1 MDDYFGWITSDSGA
15 DTTYT
20 YTDDDGSTLTVDAEG
35 NAVDFTESTD
45 VTEGGAQ
52 TFTYD
57 DGSTLTIN
65 ADGTVS
71 TTEAT
76 DTGAGAGAGG
86 AAAGAPTGLEKLI
99 ADAAKALGLKSPAQ
113 LAALAGAAG
122 SGLSA
127 LLGGTSS
134 QRPTGYMGKI
144 PSYTAV
150 REQVPYADAE
160 ATRPGAAG
168 RQYFTDVKYVS
179 PTEAATAQ
187 AAAKQ
192 EDEGIATL
200 QKPTEMAAGGLTA
213 LKSGRYLNGATDGMA
228 DEVPA
233 RIEDKQEAR
242 LSHGEF
248 VVPADVV
255 SHLGNG
261 NSEAGAKRLYDMMA
275 KLRKARTGTPQQGKK
290 INPAKYLPA

>member
-1 MDDYFGWITSDSGA
+1 MDDYFGWITSGSGA

-20 YTDDDGSTLTVDAEG
+20 YTDDDGSTLTIDAGG
-35 NAVDFTESTD
+35 NVVNSTESTD

-52 TFTYD
+52 TYTD
-57 DGSTLTIN
+57 NDGSTLTIH
-65 ADGTVS
+65 ADGTIS

-76 DTGAGAGAGG
+76 DTGAGG
-86 AAAGAPTGLEKLI
+86 AAGAGAPTGIEKLI

-150 REQVPYADAE
+150 REQIPYADAE

>member
-1 MDDYFGWITSDSGA
+1 MDDETQNFGGGVESTADTVDSGIWW
-15 DTTYT
+15 DMSGSGGGDPGEDEFITTIPNTAKPGEPGYGWT
-20 YTDDDGSTLTVDAEG
+20 YYSNGIVVAPTGEAYYQGSEIA
-35 NAVDFTESTD
+35 NK
-45 VTEGGAQ
+45 
-52 TFTYD
+52 
-57 DGSTLTIN
+57 
-65 ADGTVS
+65 
-71 TTEAT
+71 
-76 DTGAGAGAGG
+76 
-86 AAAGAPTGLEKLI
+86 GAPTGIEKII

-127 LLGGTSS
+127 LLNRGGS

-150 REQVPYADAE
+150 REQVPYAADSA
-160 ATRPGAAG
+160 ARPGAAG

-192 EDEGIATL
+192 EAEGIAGIAR
-200 QKPTEMAAGGLTA
+200 PTEMAAGGLATM
-213 LKSGRYLNGATDGMA
+213 KSGRYLNGATDGMA

-248 VVPADVV
+248 VIPADVV

-275 KLRKARTGTPQQGKK
+275 KIRKARTGTTQQGKK
-290 INPAKYLPA
+290 VNPDKYIPA

>member
-1 MDDYFGWITSDSGA
+1 MDDYFGWITSGSGE

-200 QKPTEMAAGGLTA
+200 QKPPGMAAGGLTA

>member
-1 MDDYFGWITSDSGA
+1 MGYDYGDDYGNGYGYDYG
-15 DTTYT
+15 
-20 YTDDDGSTLTVDAEG
+20 DDGLT
-35 NAVDFTESTD
+35 FTESTD

-57 DGSTLTIN
+57 DGSTLTIH

-76 DTGAGAGAGG
+76 DTGAGAGA
-86 AAAGAPTGLEKLI
+86 PTGIEKII

-150 REQVPYADAE
+150 REQIPYADAE

>member
-1 MDDYFGWITSDSGA
+1 MDDEYGYDYGDDYGDSG
-15 DTTYT
+15 
-20 YTDDDGSTLTVDAEG
+20 G
-35 NAVDFTESTD
+35 AVDSGIWWDMTGS
-45 VTEGGAQ
+45 GGGDPGEDEFITTIPNAAKPGEPGYGW
-52 TFTYD
+52 TYYTNGIALAPTGEAYYQ
-57 DGSTLTIN
+57 GSEI
-65 ADGTVS
+65 ADK
-71 TTEAT
+71 
-76 DTGAGAGAGG
+76 
-86 AAAGAPTGLEKLI
+86 GAPTGLEKLI

-150 REQVPYADAE
+150 REQIPYADAE

>member
-1 MDDYFGWITSDSGA
+1 MGYDYGDDYGYDYG
-15 DTTYT
+15 DDYG
-20 YTDDDGSTLTVDAEG
+20 YDYGDDGLT
-35 NAVDFTESTD
+35 FTESTD

-52 TFTYD
+52 TYTYD

-76 DTGAGAGAGG
+76 DTGAGG
-86 AAAGAPTGLEKLI
+86 AGAPTGIEKLI
-99 ADAAKALGLKSPAQ
+99 ADAAKALGLKSGTQ
-113 LAALAGAAG
+113 LAALAGATG

-150 REQVPYADAE
+150 REQIPYADAE

>member
-1 MDDYFGWITSDSGA
+1 MDDDYGYDYSDDWETYGFVA
-15 DTTYT
+15 NDDGTYT
-20 YTDDDGSTLTVDAEG
+20 QTFDDGSTLTVDAEG
-35 NAVDFTESTD
+35 NAVDYAESTD
-45 VTEGGAQ
+45 YTGG
-52 TFTYD
+52 
-57 DGSTLTIN
+57 
-65 ADGTVS
+65 
-71 TTEAT
+71 
-76 DTGAGAGAGG
+76 TGG
-86 AAAGAPTGLEKLI
+86 AGAPTGLAKII
-99 ADAAKALGLKSPAQ
+99 ADAAKALGLKSPTH

-127 LLGGTSS
+127 LLGGGS

-150 REQVPYADAE
+150 REQVPYAADSA
-160 ATRPGAAG
+160 ARPGATG

-192 EDEGIATL
+192 EAEGIAAL
-200 QKPTEMAAGGLTA
+200 QQPAGLAAGGLATM
-213 LKSGRYLNGATDGMA
+213 KSGRYLNGASDGMA

-233 RIEDKQEAR
+233 RIEGKQEAR

-248 VVPADVV
+248 VIPADVV

-275 KLRKARTGTPQQGKK
+275 KIRKARTGTTQQGKK
-290 INPAKYLPA
+290 VNPDKYIPA

>member
-1 MDDYFGWITSDSGA
+1 MDDYFGWITSGSGA

-20 YTDDDGSTLTVDAEG
+20 YTDDDGSTLTIDAGG
-35 NAVDFTESTD
+35 NVVNSTESTD

-52 TFTYD
+52 TYTYD

-76 DTGAGAGAGG
+76 DTGAG
-86 AAAGAPTGLEKLI
+86 AGAPTGLEKLI

-127 LLGGTSS
+127 LLGGGG

-150 REQVPYADAE
+150 REQIPYADAE